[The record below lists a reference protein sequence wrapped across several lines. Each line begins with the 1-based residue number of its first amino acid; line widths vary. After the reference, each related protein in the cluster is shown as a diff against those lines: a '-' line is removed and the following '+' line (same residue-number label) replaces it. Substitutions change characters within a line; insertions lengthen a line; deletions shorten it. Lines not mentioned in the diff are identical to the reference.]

1 MDSSHLASMAIT
13 AVATVSAAAVGG
25 LFTYLASKEKN
36 SVESLRSEHRKAADQ
51 VISYYEL
58 EQLYMNEVS
67 RLTGTDPAIVQ
78 KDFLDK
84 VETSGHTRPSW
95 TATTAKRSI
104 ERFDW

>member
-1 MDSSHLASMAIT
+1 MGIT
-13 AVATVSAAAVGG
+13 AAATVSAAAIGG
-25 LFTYLASKEKN
+25 LFTYLASREKN
-36 SVESLRSEHRKAADQ
+36 CVQSLKSEHKKAADQ
-51 VISYYEL
+51 VISYFEL
-58 EQLYMNEVS
+58 EQLYVNEVS

-95 TATTAKRSI
+95 SSITAKRSI

>member
-1 MDSSHLASMAIT
+1 MDSSHLASIAIT
-13 AVATVSAAAVGG
+13 AAATVSAAAVGG

-36 SVESLRSEHRKAADQ
+36 SVESLRSEHRKAAEQ

-67 RLTGTDPAIVQ
+67 RLTGSAAATVQ
-78 KDFLDK
+78 KDFRDK
-84 VETSGHTRPSW
+84 IENNGLTRPSW

-104 ERFDW
+104 DRFDW